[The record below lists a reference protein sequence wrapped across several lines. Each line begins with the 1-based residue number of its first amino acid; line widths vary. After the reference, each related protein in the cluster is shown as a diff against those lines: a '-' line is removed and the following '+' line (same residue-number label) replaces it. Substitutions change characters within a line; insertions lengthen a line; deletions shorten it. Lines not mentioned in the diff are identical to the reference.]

1 MKLNRKGCVWEK
13 DGVGSRTIILNKNK
27 LRGRNGIYK
36 INKNV

>member
-1 MKLNRKGCVWEK
+1 MKLNRKGCVWERWSLFQNNHFK
-13 DGVGSRTIILNKNK
+13 QNK